1 MRRPVPI
8 TSARALAVRRT
19 LLRWSAPLAVMIAL
33 GAPAGALGSV
43 DVETT
48 HFAGSVTQAGTNPCT
63 GAAGTFHISFTGV
76 SHTNVTPV
84 GTLHHTATVTG
95 AIAFTSD
102 DPTRPTYTGEFTASD
117 GQNGAV
123 GSTITST
130 ATFHDT
136 LRGSD
141 GSSIR
146 DRGVFHLTVLADG
159 TVTVALDSFTLVC
172 G

>member
-1 MRRPVPI
+1 GLVMAPV
-8 TSARALAVRRT
+8 
-19 LLRWSAPLAVMIAL
+19 
-33 GAPAGALGSV
+33 APAGAHAGASG
-43 DVETT
+43 ETV
-48 HFAGSVTQAGTNPCT
+48 HVAGSIKRAGVNPCT
-63 GAAGTFHISFTGV
+63 GAPGTYDVTFEGV

-95 AIAFTSD
+95 AIAFTPD
-102 DPTRPTYTGEFTASD
+102 DPTQPTYTGEFTAWD
-117 GQNGAV
+117 GQNGAAD
-123 GSTITST
+123 STITLT

-159 TVTVALDSFTLVC
+159 
-172 G
+172 